1 MGGVK
6 KGLAKS
12 TFHWY
17 EKLFYRLII
26 RERKCFKLIIYLT
39 LLLIIC
45 QALLTKAFIR
55 KHLVLVERY
64 EGDPVKFYKSL
75 REEACKE

>member
-1 MGGVK
+1 M
-6 KGLAKS
+6 AKS
-12 TFHWY
+12 SFRWY
-17 EKLFYRLII
+17 EKLFYRLIV

-45 QALLTKAFIR
+45 QALLTNASIR
-55 KHLVLVERY
+55 KYIVLVEKY
-64 EGDPVKFYKSL
+64 EGEPVKFYKSL